1 MHWIKNAEYKKDYEI
16 SLEFENGDVKIVN
29 LENHLN
35 NGILN
40 DLKNKAN
47 FTKFKLNHDTD
58 TIEWENG
65 ADFSPDFLYE
75 IGNALARSSSAA

>member
-1 MHWIKNAEYKKDYEI
+1 MHWIKNAEYRKDYEI
-16 SLEFENGDVKIVN
+16 VLEFENGNVKLVN

-35 NGILN
+35 NGILK
-40 DLKNKAN
+40 DLKNNAN
-47 FTKFKLNHDTD
+47 FSKFKLNHDTD

-75 IGNALARSSSAA
+75 IGNTLAHSSSAA

>member
-1 MHWIKNAEYKKDYEI
+1 MHWIKNAEYRNNYEI
-16 SLEFENGDVKIVN
+16 ILEFENGNIKLVN
-29 LENHLN
+29 LESYLN
-35 NGILN
+35 KGILQ
-40 DLKNKAN
+40 DLKEKTN

-75 IGNALARSSSAA
+75 IGNTLAHSSSAA

>member
-1 MHWIKNAEYKKDYEI
+1 MHWVKNAEYKKDYEI
-16 SLEFENGDVKIVN
+16 SLEFENGNVKIVN

-35 NGILN
+35 SGILK

-47 FTKFKLNHDTD
+47 FCKFKLNHDTD

-75 IGNALARSSSAA
+75 IGITLAHSSSAA